1 MTKHASDQQELL
13 TALARA
19 DIVTRLEAIR
29 TILGIPANDCTA
41 NMADTRAEL
50 RSDRA
55 GV

>member
-1 MTKHASDQQELL
+1 MREHLKAQQELL
-13 TALARA
+13 ADLARA

>member
-1 MTKHASDQQELL
+1 MTKHASDRQELL

-19 DIVTRLEAIR
+19 KVHFQLRAIHAV
-29 TILGIPANDCTA
+29 IANDCIA
-41 NMADTRAEL
+41 NMADIRAEL